1 MATIIGKDLNAY
13 HNQLTDKVELQ
24 QKLIEE
30 LVKLNQAQEEEIK
43 RIAGEYDI
51 LYGQYLNCA
60 ELLKHY
66 DPQNFG
72 YPKIE
77 SYDKDIMKKKI
88 MSRNI
93 EGVEFIDFSKPKADE

>member
-1 MATIIGKDLNAY
+1 MARVIGKDLTAY
-13 HNQLTDKVELQ
+13 HNELTDKVELQ

-43 RIAGEYDI
+43 RIVGEYDT
-51 LYGQYLNCA
+51 LYDGYLNCA

-72 YPKIE
+72 YPKID
-77 SYDKDIMKKKI
+77 SYDKDLMRRKI
-88 MSRNI
+88 MSRDI
-93 EGVEFIDFSKPKADE
+93 KGVEFVDFSKPKTNE